1 MAVLAEKYSD
11 GAELDVTVLDQSDEQ
26 PDTQEPAAEK
36 ANPEQPATEPETK
49 AGPEKPAEESKEA
62 AKPDE
67 KPDGAPVDWEKRFKD
82 TQASFT
88 KAAQEAATLR
98 REKMRLEAEL
108 NLTNAKA
115 KVGNGF
121 EELDESD
128 LADLKSNDPDAYIEY
143 VQRKRDYETGSKQ
156 VEAVQQETVVAMN
169 NLNTLSAISGLIP
182 DVTID
187 FTKAVIQQDKRVID
201 FIQSEEFAAAAAYL
215 DANMRPDA
223 NGVYSPQQIEH
234 AFYIANREK
243 LAAQDRLMTAEQ
255 MKTKITNAST
265 SGSVLDRVPAAPPP
279 ATGKA
284 KWEKMSKTD
293 LESLGADELATA
305 EKELGL

>member
-1 MAVLAEKYSD
+1 MAVLANEYSD
-11 GAELDVTVLDQSDEQ
+11 GADLDATVLDQSDEQ
-26 PDTQEPAAEK
+26 PAQEPAAKE
-36 ANPEQPATEPETK
+36 ANPETPATEPETK
-49 AGPEKPAEESKEA
+49 PEPEKPAESESIEA
-62 AKPDE
+62 APAEGK
-67 KPDGAPVDWEKRFKD
+67 PVDWEKRFKD

-88 KAAQEAATLR
+88 KAAQEASDLR
-98 REKMRLEAEL
+98 REKLRLEAEL

-115 KVGNGF
+115 KVGGGF
-121 EELDESD
+121 DELDDDD

-143 VQRKRDYETGSKQ
+143 MGRKMDYEAGSKQ
-156 VEAVQQETVVAMN
+156 VEAVQQETVVSMN

-182 DVTID
+182 DVQID

-215 DANMRPDA
+215 DSNMRPDA

-243 LAAQDRLMTAEQ
+243 LAAQDRLRTAEQ
-255 MKTKITNAST
+255 MKSQINNAST
-265 SGSVLDRVPAAPPP
+265 SGSVLDRVPAAPAP
-279 ATGKA
+279 ATGKS
-284 KWEKMSKTD
+284 KWEKMTETE
-293 LESLGADELATA
+293 LASLGTDELATA